1 MWLPE
6 MNIFRSGKMREM
18 GKGGEHEETQ
28 SSDGD
33 FLDFLMSAWDM
44 FCTDLPVF
52 TLRSTALSHGLELSS
67 SASTYLLGR
76 SSGFLFL
83 WQ

>member
-33 FLDFLMSAWDM
+33 FLDFLMSAWDT

-52 TLRSTALSHGLELSS
+52 TLRSTALSRGLELSS
-67 SASTYLLGR
+67 SASTYLSGR